1 MLKLKDTGILTKDIK
16 STLTGEIIGNKD
28 NLVLID
34 KWTNKTDIII
44 TDTITKQSFKIESKN
59 VEIDHPDITKNIR
72 MPLLFN
78 SGWIEKD
85 LIKYVD

>member
-44 TDTITKQSFKIESKN
+44 TDTITKQSFKIESK
-59 VEIDHPDITKNIR
+59 
-72 MPLLFN
+72 
-78 SGWIEKD
+78 
-85 LIKYVD
+85 VDG